1 MDDRNSRTIRRSV
14 GRPHLGINQKT
25 ATRIRRVKRLS
36 QLVAR
41 LYPAQWRQR
50 YGDEFD
56 ALIEDSRASWRSTFD
71 ILRGALK
78 SRAVTAP
85 SFLSIA
91 VMLSM
96 LGMLAGWTIRHEL
109 VHRPIP
115 IELNGIDPVSFQAHR
130 FEDCVR
136 IIDPGD
142 CGFKGDTYGKMFG
155 SSVYGD
161 GNKIVITYN
170 RRIAHEEDRA
180 RMLADLYRRNGNAR
194 LLFWQGPSPIAAAL
208 YGLFAGLLFATLFA
222 ALRRLQNRLT

>member
-1 MDDRNSRTIRRSV
+1 VKHLSRLLA
-14 GRPHLGINQKT
+14 H
-25 ATRIRRVKRLS
+25 
-36 QLVAR
+36 
-41 LYPAQWRQR
+41 LYPAQWRER

-78 SRAVTAP
+78 LRAVAP
-85 SFLSIA
+85 GFRSIA
-91 VMLSM
+91 VMLSL
-96 LGMLAGWTIRHEL
+96 LGMLAGWTIRYEL

-130 FEDCVR
+130 FEDCAR
-136 IIDPGD
+136 TINRGD

-155 SSVYGD
+155 SRVYGD

-170 RRIAHEEDRA
+170 RRIAPEEDRA

-208 YGLFAGLLFATLFA
+208 CGLFAGLLLATLFA

>member
-1 MDDRNSRTIRRSV
+1 M
-14 GRPHLGINQKT
+14 
-25 ATRIRRVKRLS
+25 KRLS
-36 QLVAR
+36 RFLAR
-41 LYPAQWRQR
+41 LYPAQWRER

-56 ALIEDSRASWRSTFD
+56 ALIEDSRAGWRSTFD

-78 SRAVTAP
+78 LRALTAP
-85 SFLSIA
+85 SFRSIA

-96 LGMLAGWTIRHEL
+96 LGMLAGWTIRYQL

-136 IIDPGD
+136 VIDPGN
-142 CGFKGDTYGKMFG
+142 CGFKGDTYGTMFR

-161 GNKIVITYN
+161 GNKVVITYN
-170 RRIAHEEDRA
+170 RRFAHEEDRA

-194 LLFWQGPSPIAAAL
+194 SLFWQGPSPIAAGL
-208 YGLFAGLLFATLFA
+208 YGLSAGLLLATSFA
-222 ALRRLQNRLT
+222 ALRGLQNRLT